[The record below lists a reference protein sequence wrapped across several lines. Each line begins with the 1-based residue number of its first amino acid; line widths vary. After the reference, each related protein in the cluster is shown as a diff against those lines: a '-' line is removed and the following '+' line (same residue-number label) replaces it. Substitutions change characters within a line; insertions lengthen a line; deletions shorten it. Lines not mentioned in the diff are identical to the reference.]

1 MWHVNE
7 DVVMWD
13 LIVTIM
19 WAVKVVVGFK
29 YYGMDFPYLSI
40 QKMGVAANGTYF
52 PLLYFPFLLFLLLIS
67 ITEGKKWNMY
77 TFFVICIYNTHN
89 KLGI

>member
-1 MWHVNE
+1 MWHVNG

-29 YYGMDFPYLSI
+29 YYGMDFPYLFTNTKDGGS
-40 QKMGVAANGTYF
+40 QQMGLTFHFFTFHFSSYF
-52 PLLYFPFLLFLLLIS
+52 Y
-67 ITEGKKWNMY
+67 
-77 TFFVICIYNTHN
+77 C
-89 KLGI
+89 